1 MSAIYVQQL
10 KQEGE
15 TFVLGMGE
23 FIVSSSPGAVLSC
36 IGLGSCIAVCIYDK
50 LVKVGGMV
58 HIVLPRHDGPV
69 DDNPGRYG
77 NTAVP
82 FLLEQVTKRGGMKN
96 RLTAKLAGG
105 AQMTTAPGL
114 RDTFKTGE
122 RNLAEVKAA
131 LEREKV
137 PLAAADVGGTTG
149 RTVKLFI
156 DTGVVTVRTVGGIAR
171 EL

>member
-50 LVKVGGMV
+50 LVKVGAMV
-58 HIVLPRHDGPV
+58 HIVLPRHEGPV

-131 LEREKV
+131 LERERV
-137 PLAAADVGGTTG
+137 PLAAADVGGNTG

-156 DTGVVTVRTVGGIAR
+156 DTGVVTVKTVGGIAR